1 MQDQPMQDQP
11 MQDQPMQD
19 RPMQDRPMQDRPMQ
33 DRSKYY
39 DIRARFWQRHFEVAQ
54 GYATYLTASDPA
66 KAQKWHD
73 LGAQLPLVTDAQ
85 RSRLTGHPQGG
96 HGPLRGDAP
105 QGHAGRTMRVLVYS
119 GVWCGDCVRQG
130 PMLQGIAEACGPE
143 VELRLIDRDA
153 SAELTD
159 ELRILGAMRVPM
171 VVFLS
176 EDWFEVGRF
185 GDRLLTV
192 YRAKAARELGPACDS
207 GIVAPPADQLA
218 AEQDEWVGI
227 FERMLLMLRLSPPLR
242 ERYGD

>member
-1 MQDQPMQDQP
+1 MRDEPMRDEP
-11 MQDQPMQD
+11 MRD
-19 RPMQDRPMQDRPMQ
+19 RP
-33 DRSKYY
+33 KYY
-39 DIRARFWQRHFEVAQ
+39 DSRSRFWQRHFEVARD
-54 GYATYLTASDPA
+54 YATYLAASDPA
-66 KAQKWHD
+66 HSQKWHH
-73 LGAQLPLVTDAQ
+73 LGGQVPALTGDQ
-85 RSRLTGHPQGG
+85 RKRLTGHPQWG
-96 HGPLRGDAP
+96 HGR
-105 QGHAGRTMRVLVYS
+105 RTMRVLVYS

-130 PMLQGIAEACGPE
+130 PMLQRIAEACGTD

-159 ELRILGAMRVPM
+159 ELRILGAMRVPI

-218 AEQDEWVGI
+218 AEQEEWVGI
-227 FERMLLMLRLSPPLR
+227 FERMLLMLRLSPMLR

>member
-1 MQDQPMQDQP
+1 MP
-11 MQDQPMQD
+11 D
-19 RPMQDRPMQDRPMQ
+19 RP
-33 DRSKYY
+33 KYY
-39 DIRARFWQRHFEVAQ
+39 DARARFWQRHFEAAQ
-54 GYATYLTASDPA
+54 GYTTYLAASDPA
-66 KAQKWHD
+66 KSQKWHD
-73 LGAQLPLVTDAQ
+73 LGGQIPAVTDGQQ
-85 RSRLTGHPQGG
+85 RRLTGHPQRG
-96 HGPLRGDAP
+96 HGPLRGD
-105 QGHAGRTMRVLVYS
+105 AGRTMRVLVYS

-130 PMLQGIAEACGPE
+130 PMLQRIAEACGPE

-207 GIVAPPADQLA
+207 GVVAPPADQLA
-218 AEQDEWVGI
+218 AEQEEWVGI
-227 FERMLLMLRLSPPLR
+227 FERMLLMLRLSPLLR
-242 ERYGD
+242 ERYED

>member
-1 MQDQPMQDQP
+1 MP
-11 MQDQPMQD
+11 D
-19 RPMQDRPMQDRPMQ
+19 RP
-33 DRSKYY
+33 KYY
-39 DIRARFWQRHFEVAQ
+39 DSRARFWQRHFEAAQ
-54 GYATYLTASDPA
+54 GYAPYLAASDPG

-73 LGAQLPLVTDAQ
+73 LGNQIPAVTDAQ
-85 RSRLTGHPQGG
+85 RRRLTGHSQGG
-96 HGPLRGDAP
+96 HSPLRGD
-105 QGHAGRTMRVLVYS
+105 AGRTMRVLVYS

-130 PMLQGIAEACGPE
+130 PMLQRIAEACGPE

-159 ELRILGAMRVPM
+159 ELRILGAMRVPT

-185 GDRLLTV
+185 GDRLLTA

-218 AEQDEWVGI
+218 AEQEEWVGI
-227 FERMLLMLRLSPPLR
+227 FERMLLMLRLSPMLR